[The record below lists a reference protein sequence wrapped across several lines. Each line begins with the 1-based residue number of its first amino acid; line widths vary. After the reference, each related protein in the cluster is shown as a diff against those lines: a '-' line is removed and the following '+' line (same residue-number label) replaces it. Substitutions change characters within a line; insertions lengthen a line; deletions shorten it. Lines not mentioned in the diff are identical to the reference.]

1 MPTVTNVTTE
11 AGFIVVTFEN
21 SSIPQRFAIADVLRA
36 ADIPALTKDEVS
48 TIKTLANL
56 IVILI
61 RTLISRKVLNED
73 FIHGE
78 MEWDLDHLIYAIE
91 RMGGSYEEPDLGDAL
106 NTTAT
111 E

>member
-1 MPTVTNVTTE
+1 MIVTNVTTE
-11 AGFIVVTFEN
+11 AGFIVVTYEN
-21 SSIPQRFAIADVLRA
+21 SSIPVRFAIADVLRA

-48 TIKTLANL
+48 TIKTLANP

-61 RTLISRKVLNED
+61 RTLIAKGILDED

-78 MEWDLDHLIYAIE
+78 MEWDLDHIVYVIE
-91 RMGGSYEEPDLGDAL
+91 QMGGSFSKPQLDDAL

-111 E
+111 

>member
-1 MPTVTNVTTE
+1 MPLVTNVTTE

-36 ADIPALTKDEVS
+36 ADIPSLTSTEVS

-56 IVILI
+56 VVILI
-61 RTLISRKVLNED
+61 RTLISRGVLNDD
-73 FIHGE
+73 FIHGK
-78 MEWDLDHLIYAIE
+78 MEWDLEHIIYAIE

>member
-1 MPTVTNVTTE
+1 MTVTNVTTE

-21 SSIPQRFAIADVLRA
+21 GGIPQRFAIADILRA
-36 ADIPALTKDEVS
+36 ADIPALTYSQLS

-56 IVILI
+56 LVILI
-61 RTLISRKVLNED
+61 RTLISRGVLDED

-78 MEWDLDHLIYAIE
+78 MEWDLDHIIYVIE
-91 RMGGSYEEPDLGDAL
+91 QMGGSYAKPQLDDAL